1 MLALA
6 VFPDLLA
13 VLLPT
18 DQELLYEVALQEAE
32 RQLDVPL
39 PYEKVPFTV
48 TDQTFSLDAL

>member
-1 MLALA
+1 M
-6 VFPDLLA
+6 FPDLLA